1 MKVGST
7 YSGFL
12 LKKEKYLKDVK
23 SVARIFE
30 HKKSGARLLHL
41 ENDDDNKVFSIAFK
55 TPPYDD
61 TGLPHIL
68 EHSVLCGSKNF
79 STKDPFLELSK
90 SSLKTYLNA
99 FTYPDKT
106 VYPVAS
112 KNKKDFQNLMHV
124 YLDAVF
130 YPKIYEKPEI
140 FKQEAWHYHLKKEN
154 DKLFLNGVVY
164 SEMKGAY
171 SSPQRKIYE
180 DSCSSLYS
188 DTRYRYSSGG
198 DPEQIPDLTY
208 EKFLNFHRDY
218 YHPSNSFIYLYGDV
232 DIKKKL
238 RFLNDSYLSR
248 YIKNKKEISL
258 GIQEPFKELRRKVS
272 RYSISEDNKG
282 KNKVYFS
289 LNYATNKNL
298 GKEEW
303 LSLRILIYYLI
314 RAKSSPLKKALLD
327 ENIGDDV
334 FGHFEDDILYPYASF
349 IVKNSSFEKE
359 ENFLNI
365 VNKTLERLFK
375 NGLDKDLLQGCI
387 NTFEFKFR
395 EADFGSY
402 PKGLVYNLEILKTW
416 LYDENP
422 LEYLSLGDV
431 FAKLRKLAK
440 SDYFEKIMKQYLLE
454 NTHRSLVVLKP
465 EKGLIEKKEMELEE
479 KLNNYKDSLTI
490 NEVKN
495 LVKETLGLEEYQQKE
510 DSLED
515 KKKIPGLKIEDVKR
529 EIEVIPTK
537 KEKISDS
544 LVLFNPLE
552 TQGICYLRLAFNTK
566 VVPYEKL
573 HFLSLLSELLGR
585 INTKKHTYEE
595 LDILIKKYTGG
606 YFFSRGVYASQL
618 GDEDYTPV
626 FSVGGKVLTGDFAK
640 LVELLFEIMFE
651 TKYDDKKHIKNI
663 LKEVKSRIE
672 MRINT
677 DGTDFAAM
685 RLISYF
691 SEQGKY
697 NEYMNGITFYH
708 FLCDLIENFDEHWD
722 CLVEDLEFLPKIL
735 FNKNLLV
742 TNVVCEDGAFSSVK
756 NSLEKEISKLS
767 SSRLETQDYYFNIKG
782 VNEGLLSQSS
792 VQYVVQGAN
801 FITSGYKYT
810 GKLSVLQNILN
821 GEYLWDELRVKGGAY
836 GGYCSFGLSGNSL
849 FGSYRDP
856 NLKRT
861 LEVYRGAPKFLRGF
875 KSENMDKFIIGT
887 IGRLDMP
894 LTPSM
899 KGDRVLNMH
908 FSKLTND
915 DLQKQRDEVLDTT
928 VEDIRRFGDL
938 IEAIISKKFY
948 CVLGNESSIQRE
960 KKLFKTLLSVP
971 R

>member
-7 YSGFL
+7 YSGFV
-12 LKKEKYLKDVK
+12 LKKEKNLKDIN

-30 HKKSGARLLHL
+30 HKKNGAKLLHL
-41 ENDDDNKVFSIAFK
+41 KNDDDNKVFSIAFK

-79 STKDPFLELSK
+79 PTKDPFLELSK
-90 SSLKTYLNA
+90 TSLKTFLNA

-112 KNKKDFQNLMHV
+112 KNKKDFHNLMNV

-130 YPKIYEKPEI
+130 YPNIYEKPEI

-154 DKLFLNGVVY
+154 EKLSLNGVVY

-171 SSPQRKIYE
+171 SSPERKIYE
-180 DSCSSLYS
+180 DSCASLYS
-188 DTRYRYSSGG
+188 DTCYKFSSGG
-198 DPEQIPDLTY
+198 DPEKIPNLTY
-208 EKFLNFHRDY
+208 ERFLNFHKDY
-218 YHPSNSFIYLYGDV
+218 YHPSNAFIYLYGDL
-232 DIKKKL
+232 DIKSRLK
-238 RFLNDSYLSR
+238 FLNDSYLSKFT
-248 YIKNKKEISL
+248 KNKKKITF
-258 GIQEPFKELRRKVS
+258 GTQEPFKKLRKEVS
-272 RYSISEDNKG
+272 KYSISEQEEG
-282 KNKVYFS
+282 RNKVYFS
-289 LNYATNKNL
+289 LNYAI
-298 GKEEW
+298 KEDIDKDMW
-303 LSLRILIYYLI
+303 LTLRILVYYLI
-314 RAKSSPLKKALLD
+314 NIKSSPLKKALLD
-327 ENIGDDV
+327 KNVGEDV
-334 FGHFEDDILYPYASF
+334 FGHFEDDIMAPYVSF
-349 IVKNSSFEKE
+349 IVKNSSLKKE
-359 ENFLNI
+359 EDFLNI
-365 VNKTLERLFK
+365 VNKTLEQLLK
-375 NGLDKDLLQGCI
+375 NGLNKDLLQGCI
-387 NTFEFKFR
+387 NTFEFRFR

-416 LYDENP
+416 LYEQDP
-422 LEYLSLGDV
+422 LRYISLSSV
-431 FAKLRKLAK
+431 FFKLRKLAQG
-440 SDYFEKIMKQYLLE
+440 DYFEKVMGEYFLK

-465 EKGLIEKKEMELEE
+465 EKGLLEKKEVELEK
-479 KLNNYKDSLTI
+479 KLDDYKNNLGL
-490 NEVKN
+490 NERKR
-495 LVKETLGLEEYQQKE
+495 LVNETLDLEKYQKKE

-515 KKKIPGLKIEDVKR
+515 KKKIPGLKIGDVKR
-529 EIEVIPTK
+529 KMEVIPTK
-537 KEKISDS
+537 KKVFSDS
-544 LVLFNPLE
+544 VFLFNPLD
-552 TQGICYLRLAFNTK
+552 TRGICYLSLVFNTK

-573 HFLSLLSELLGR
+573 HILSLFSELLGR
-585 INTKKHTYEE
+585 VNTKKHTYEE

-606 YFFSRGVYASQL
+606 CFFRRKTYASKL
-618 GDEDYTPV
+618 GDDDYTPV
-626 FSVGGKVLTGDFAK
+626 FSVGGKVVVGNVVK
-640 LVELLFEIMFE
+640 LLEILFEIMFE
-651 TKYDDKKHIKNI
+651 SKYDDKKRIKNV

-677 DGTDFAAM
+677 DGSDFAAM
-685 RLISYF
+685 RLMSYF

-708 FLCDLIENFDEHWD
+708 FLCDLLENFDERWD
-722 CLVEDLEFLPKIL
+722 CLVEDLESLPKII

-742 TNVVCEDGAFSSVK
+742 GNIVCENNDFGFVK
-756 NSLEKEISKLS
+756 DALEKKISKLS
-767 SSRLETQDYYFNIKG
+767 SSRLEAQNYYFNIKG
-782 VNEGLLSQSS
+782 VNEGLLTQSS
-792 VQYVVQGAN
+792 VQYVAQGAN
-801 FITSGYKYT
+801 FRTSGYRYT

-836 GGYCSFGLSGNSL
+836 GGYCSFGLSGNS
-849 FGSYRDP
+849 FFASYRDP

-861 LEVYRGAPKFLRGF
+861 LEVYRGVPKFLRGF

-915 DLQKQRDEVLDTT
+915 DLQEQRNEVLATT
-928 VEDIRRFGDL
+928 VEDVQKFGDL
-938 IEAIISKKFY
+938 MESVISKNLY
-948 CVLGNESSIQRE
+948 CVLGNESAIQKE
-960 KKLFKTLLSVP
+960 KKLFKSLLSVA